1 MIETLSGSI
10 SDGAIGVFD
19 SGVGGLTCVKELIRL
34 MPHEDIVYLGDTAR
48 VPYGTRS
55 RDTIAEYSRQDI
67 RFMEQHNVKLLL
79 VACGTV
85 SAVMQTVPIFDG
97 SSITCYSGVIIPAVD
112 EACAVT
118 KNGRI
123 GVIATP
129 ASIRSGCY
137 EQEIHRLRP
146 DVEVFSQA
154 CAMFV
159 PLAENGYTAPGCAP
173 AEFFVREYLSGIKAQ
188 GIDTLIMGCTHY
200 PLLEDVVRE
209 FMGEGVKLISPGAV
223 TAQQAFEALK
233 AQNALQGEDHKAKI
247 ELYCTDSAE
256 LFAENVSRF
265 LGGGASGA
273 EILQCSLT

>member
-1 MIETLSGSI
+1 MTDTLSGKL

-55 RDTIAEYSRQDI
+55 RETIARYSRQDI

-85 SAVMQTVPIFDG
+85 SAVMQTVPIFEG
-97 SSITCYSGVIIPAVD
+97 SSISCYSGVIIPAVD
-112 EACAVT
+112 AACAAT

-137 EQEIHRLRP
+137 EQEINRLRP

-154 CAMFV
+154 CPMFV
-159 PLAENGYTAPGCAP
+159 PLAENGYTEIGCAP
-173 AEFFVREYLSGIKAQ
+173 AEFFVREYLSGIKEQ
-188 GIDTLIMGCTHY
+188 GVDTLIMGCTHY
-200 PLLEDVVRE
+200 PLLEGIVGK
-209 FMGEGVKLISPGAV
+209 FMGEGVSLISPGAV
-223 TAQQAFEALK
+223 TARQAFDALK
-233 AQNALQGEDHKAKI
+233 AQNALNDESHEAKI

-256 LFAENVSRF
+256 LFGENVNRF
-265 LGGGASGA
+265 LGEGINA
-273 EILQCSLT
+273 EIAQCSLN

>member
-1 MIETLSGSI
+1 MIDTLSGKL

-55 RDTIAEYSRQDI
+55 RGTIARYSRQDI

-85 SAVMQTVPIFDG
+85 SAVMQSEPIFDG
-97 SSITCYSGVIIPAVD
+97 SSINCYSGVIIPAVD
-112 EACAVT
+112 EACAAT
-118 KNGRI
+118 ENGRI

-137 EQEIHRLRP
+137 EREIARLRP
-146 DVEVFSQA
+146 DVKVFSQA

-159 PLAENGYTAPGCAP
+159 SLAENGYTERGCVP
-173 AEFFVREYLSGIKAQ
+173 AEFFVREYLSGIKER
-188 GIDTLIMGCTHY
+188 GVDTLIMGCTHY
-200 PLLEDVVRE
+200 PLLEDVVGD
-209 FMGEGVKLISPGAV
+209 FMGAGVRLISPGAV
-223 TAQQAFEALK
+223 TARQAYEALK
-233 AQNALQGEDHKAKI
+233 AQNALKPESHEASI

-256 LFAENVSRF
+256 LFSENVSRF
-265 LGGGASGA
+265 LGEGINARIS
-273 EILQCSLT
+273 QCTLD

>member
-112 EACAVT
+112 EACAAT

-123 GVIATP
+123 GVIARLYTFGMLRAGDTP
-129 ASIRSGCY
+129 
-137 EQEIHRLRP
+137 H
-146 DVEVFSQA
+146 
-154 CAMFV
+154 
-159 PLAENGYTAPGCAP
+159 T
-173 AEFFVREYLSGIKAQ
+173 
-188 GIDTLIMGCTHY
+188 T
-200 PLLEDVVRE
+200 
-209 FMGEGVKLISPGAV
+209 
-223 TAQQAFEALK
+223 
-233 AQNALQGEDHKAKI
+233 
-247 ELYCTDSAE
+247 
-256 LFAENVSRF
+256 
-265 LGGGASGA
+265 
-273 EILQCSLT
+273 

>member
-1 MIETLSGSI
+1 
-10 SDGAIGVFD
+10 
-19 SGVGGLTCVKELIRL
+19 

-55 RDTIAEYSRQDI
+55 RDTIAGYARQDI

-97 SSITCYSGVIIPAVD
+97 SDINSYSGVIIPAVD
-112 EACAVT
+112 VACKTTV
-118 KNGRI
+118 NGKI

-137 EQEIHRLRP
+137 EKEIKTLRP

-159 PLAENGYTAPGCAP
+159 PLAENGYTDIGCPA
-173 AEFFVREYLSGIKAQ
+173 AEFFVKEYLSEIKAQ
-188 GIDTLIMGCTHY
+188 GVDTLIMGCTHY
-200 PLLEDVVRE
+200 PLLEGVVGK
-209 FMGEGVKLISPGAV
+209 FMGEGVTLISPGAV
-223 TAQQAFEALK
+223 TAQQAFEALQ
-233 AQNALQGEDHKAKI
+233 AQNALKSDSHQAKI

-256 LFAENVSRF
+256 LFKENVNRF
-265 LGGGASGA
+265 LGEGINA
-273 EILQCSLT
+273 EIKHCTLG

>member
-1 MIETLSGSI
+1 MYQDKLNGKI

-55 RDTIAEYSRQDI
+55 RETIAKYSKQDI

-85 SAVMQTVPIFDG
+85 SAVMQTVPIFED
-97 SSITCYSGVIIPAVD
+97 SSITSYSGVIIPAVD
-112 EACAVT
+112 AACAAT

-146 DVEVFSQA
+146 DVKVFSQA

-159 PLAENGYTAPGCAP
+159 PLAENGYTQIGCPA
-173 AEFFVREYLSGIKAQ
+173 AEFFVEEYLKKIKAQ
-188 GIDTLIMGCTHY
+188 NVDTLIMGCTHY
-200 PLLEDVVRE
+200 PLLEGVVGK
-209 FMGEGVKLISPGAV
+209 FMGEGVTLISPGAV
-223 TAQQAFEALK
+223 TAQQAYEALA
-233 AQNALQGEDHKAKI
+233 AQNALKDENHKARI

-256 LFAENVSRF
+256 LFRENVNRF
-265 LGGGASGA
+265 LGEGIEA
-273 EILQCSLT
+273 EISQCRL

>member
-137 EQEIHRLRP
+137 EQEI
-146 DVEVFSQA
+146 
-154 CAMFV
+154 
-159 PLAENGYTAPGCAP
+159 P
-173 AEFFVREYLSGIKAQ
+173 AAG
-188 GIDTLIMGCTHY
+188 DT
-200 PLLEDVVRE
+200 P
-209 FMGEGVKLISPGAV
+209 
-223 TAQQAFEALK
+223 
-233 AQNALQGEDHKAKI
+233 HK
-247 ELYCTDSAE
+247 T
-256 LFAENVSRF
+256 
-265 LGGGASGA
+265 
-273 EILQCSLT
+273 